1 MQISKQLTVRL
12 YYNISDRS
20 FYVQIGKEMLFRVND
35 KTATA
40 IQEKEQIEII
50 HAKDI
55 KDMQRL
61 ANDEN

>member
-1 MQISKQLTVRL
+1 MQVSKELTVRL

-20 FYVQIGKEMLFRVND
+20 FYVQLGMDMLFRVND
-35 KTATA
+35 KTVTA
-40 IQEKEQIEII
+40 IQAKENIEIV